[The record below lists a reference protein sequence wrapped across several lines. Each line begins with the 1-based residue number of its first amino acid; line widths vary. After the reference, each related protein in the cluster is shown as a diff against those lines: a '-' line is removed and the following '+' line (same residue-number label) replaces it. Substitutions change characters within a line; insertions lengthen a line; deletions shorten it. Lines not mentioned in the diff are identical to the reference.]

1 MNYEKI
7 LIIIGLWELTKH
19 ALKKIWKVF
28 SNTVQNKEDE

>member
-19 ALKKIWKVF
+19 ALKKIWRVF
-28 SNTVQNKEDE
+28 NDVKKQR